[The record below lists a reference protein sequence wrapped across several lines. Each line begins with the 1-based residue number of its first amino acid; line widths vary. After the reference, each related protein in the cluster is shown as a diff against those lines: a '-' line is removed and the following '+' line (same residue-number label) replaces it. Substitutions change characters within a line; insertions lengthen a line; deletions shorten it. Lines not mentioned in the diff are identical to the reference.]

1 MTSGTLRGFARAAIA
16 GLALLA
22 LAPAQAG
29 QFGLGITLNA
39 TGWDGDNGP
48 GRSSFASDEGGQFG
62 LALKYSDAR
71 FYSGVDLQ
79 GGDYRFSGAAPDR
92 FTADGVLESRD
103 TRVRH
108 NDFSLLAGYYFW
120 PRVSLFASLKS
131 ATSRW
136 REDNYRQ
143 TFGGLGFGVAGFHP
157 LDDEWML
164 FGSLGVVGGGVEDG
178 DGRRLGDGSSSALA
192 AGAVV
197 QLGDGNSLNFGL
209 KFRGFDFEFDDGN
222 RQRYSLNGLFFG
234 FQHQFD

>member
-1 MTSGTLRGFARAAIA
+1 MTCGNLRGLARAAIA

-39 TGWDGDNGP
+39 SGWDGDNGP
-48 GRSSFASDEGGQFG
+48 GRASFASDEGGQFG

-157 LDDEWML
+157 LDDDWML
-164 FGSLGVVGGGVEDG
+164 FGSLGVVGGEDD